1 MIDPACLRGKIG
13 TVTTAWMILCVAV
26 CMQSRWTFGVEDDL
40 RLTPMVRAIQAAKTA
55 VVNIQGNKTV
65 AAENNGGSTDGNRVQ
80 TVNGLGTG
88 IIIDSRGYVVTNL
101 HVVQDVARIEVTLDD
116 GTITYAKLLN
126 FDPATDL
133 ALIKIEVDR
142 SLPVIRIGTS
152 QDLMQG
158 ESVIAI
164 GNPYGYQHTVSNGII
179 GALHRNIPVNG
190 TQEYLDLIQTN
201 ADINPGNSGGPLI
214 NIHGEMIGINVAV
227 RMGAQGIGFAIPVDS
242 AIEVIAELVS
252 TCQRQKVSAGLSLRD
267 VRQNKES
274 RVEVASASETS
285 EEGLVSLQRGDKL
298 IRVGG
303 RRVQSRLDLELALLG
318 RRHGEEVEFV
328 FDRDGSEIA
337 QRIALNATAS
347 SSSVA
352 SKDALADAWERLG
365 IRVVEVPESVLRN
378 TPEKYK
384 GGLKVTQVRPSSPAA
399 SQDVHPGDILVGAL
413 KWRTP
418 TLSDLQ
424 WILSNSEFKSTASAK
439 LYFVRSGTTY
449 VSEIGKSSTRNLR

>member
-26 CMQSRWTFGVEDDL
+26 SMQSTWTFGGEDDL
-40 RLTPMVRAIQAAKTA
+40 RMTPIVRAIQAAKPA

-65 AAENNGGSTDGNRVQ
+65 AAEGNSGQADGNRVQ
-80 TVNGLGTG
+80 TVNGMGTG
-88 IIIDSRGYVVTNL
+88 IIIDPRGYVVTNL
-101 HVVQDVARIEVTLDD
+101 HVVQDVAKIEVTLDD
-116 GTITYAKLLN
+116 GSVTFAKLLN

-133 ALIKIEVDR
+133 ALIKIDVDR
-142 SLPVIRIGTS
+142 SLPVIEIGTS
-152 QDLMQG
+152 RDLMQG
-158 ESVIAI
+158 ETVIAI

-242 AIEVIAELVS
+242 ALEVIAELVS
-252 TCQRQKVSAGLSLRD
+252 TCQRQKVSAGLNLRD
-267 VRQNKES
+267 VRQDKES
-274 RVEVASASETS
+274 RVEVASATEASDESPTDIR
-285 EEGLVSLQRGDKL
+285 RGDKL
-298 IRVGG
+298 VRVGG
-303 RRVQSRLDLELALLG
+303 RKIQTRLDLELALLG
-318 RRHGEEVEFV
+318 RRHGEEVEFI
-328 FDRDGSEIA
+328 FDRDGNEIA
-337 QRIALNATAS
+337 QRIALNATQS
-347 SSSVA
+347 SGNSSTKEAVV
-352 SKDALADAWERLG
+352 DAWERLG
-365 IRVVEVPESVLRN
+365 IRVVEVPESALRN
-378 TPEKYK
+378 SPEKYK

-418 TLSDLQ
+418 TLADLN
-424 WILSNSEFKSTASAK
+424 WILNNSEFRTTTSAK
-439 LYFVRSGTTY
+439 LYFVRGGTTY
-449 VSEIGKSSTRNLR
+449 VSEIGRPSSRTLR